1 LLRIARRFASE
12 GDPNQVLGYLLDEAV
27 PLIGGT
33 FGVVSNWDPQRRECV
48 TVKSSFPVALP
59 GSIPAGEGAIG
70 RAANERALV
79 ILNDYPDQVPPRV
92 ASRVPGVTAAI
103 GVPVQHEGRMRG
115 GLGVSGTQAA
125 KHCAARDGEL
135 LALIASFA
143 AAALVGLARARLLTV
158 TLTARELAHRLNND
172 LSLPVG
178 MVELLLQDPTLP
190 ARARGRL
197 EQTAVG
203 LEAAVQHISQLQQ
216 LVRFETKETPLGT
229 SLDLDRSIRSEHKP
243 PAAET

>member
-1 LLRIARRFASE
+1 M
-12 GDPNQVLGYLLDEAV
+12 LG
-27 PLIGGT
+27 
-33 FGVVSNWDPQRRECV
+33 C
-48 TVKSSFPVALP
+48 
-59 GSIPAGEGAIG
+59 
-70 RAANERALV
+70 
-79 ILNDYPDQVPPRV
+79 
-92 ASRVPGVTAAI
+92 
-103 GVPVQHEGRMRG
+103 
-115 GLGVSGTQAA
+115 LGVSSTQPA
-125 KHCAARDGEL
+125 KRFTARDGEL
-135 LALIASFA
+135 LELIASFA
-143 AAALVGLARARLLTV
+143 AAALVGLERARLLTV

-190 ARARGRL
+190 ARARGML

-229 SLDLDRSIRSEHKP
+229 SLDLDRSIRSEHEP